1 MTTDFR
7 LPTEDRNME
16 HNSTFPIKQNELN
29 ALRDEATSYIKSVQ
43 WEQGQRAKNKENN
56 GKDESIL
63 LYLSRA
69 QGGNGGIEVTS
80 VSKTILALKK
90 RLLPGSVAIPIH
102 LNETLFAV
110 QEGLALGIWIKDSYY
125 DASGLSSLSER
136 KSVLDNA
143 GKREY
148 ESKMHTAT
156 AFMLFATAYNILH
169 NLIPHASDDLSVMKN
184 KFAGIPEVSFI
195 SPLKGIACTLYY
207 YDKYLSHPDIVK
219 TDKDVID
226 FTVVYFEALID
237 EIQLRKNSLEYT
249 ETILDRTYK
258 LESRGVGTDFAVSGW
273 ENVFQGAAKSVEFNK
288 IKFEQIVGNRDAK
301 HFARRL
307 TERMLSYDF
316 AAQKNPFQELG
327 GFMPVFMGYGIP
339 GTGKSMLIAAIATRL
354 KEHCDNLDIPFLFHP
369 MPDTLIST
377 FQGGSA
383 EKMVEWMKPLQDPTR
398 LIFAPID
405 DAENNLQ
412 ERTTQGVSAGV
423 KEVIGVFLRYTEG
436 AYAVN
441 YGNSSI
447 GLFTNLPEMLD
458 KAVISRV
465 QGRFKIDG
473 ARTEHDFLDQ
483 DHLWWRKLDDTMPDF
498 INMQGPENYSYLQD
512 QGLAK
517 NMGEI
522 LKVSDK
528 PSEERVLEAYDK
540 IEKHFKTNQHLF
552 YANLYK
558 EIQKIFPF
566 FSSRDV
572 RNIQSAI
579 SLRLTDFDLE
589 EDWFENP
596 EIYFKKDYD
605 TKFNMLQELM
615 RVNMKGLDF
624 SEIRRQEVVRYL
636 DNVATI
642 ADTDFKRKVDAR
654 INQLNIDLE
663 AKKKFDKAN

>member
-1 MTTDFR
+1 M
-7 LPTEDRNME
+7 N
-16 HNSTFPIKQNELN
+16 HNSTFPIKQNELDV
-29 ALRDEATSYIKSVQ
+29 LRDEASGYLKSIQ
-43 WEQGQRAKNKENN
+43 WEQSNRAKS
-56 GKDESIL
+56 KDKDAKDTSIL

-69 QGGNGGIEVTS
+69 NNGSSAAITS
-80 VSKTILALKK
+80 VSKTILSLKK
-90 RLLPGSVAIPIH
+90 RLLPDSIAIPVH
-102 LNETLFAV
+102 LNQTLYAV
-110 QEGLALGIWIKDSYY
+110 QEGLTLGIWIKDSYY
-125 DASGLSSLSER
+125 DASGLSSLNER
-136 KSVLDNA
+136 KAALDAND
-143 GKREY
+143 RRVY
-148 ESKMHTAT
+148 ESKMQTAT
-156 AFMLFATAYNILH
+156 AFQLFATAYKILH
-169 NLIPHASDDLSVMKN
+169 DLKPHASDDLSVMKQ
-184 KFAGIPEVSFI
+184 KFAGIPEVSI
-195 SPLKGIACTLYY
+195 LSPLKGIACSLFYFDT
-207 YDKYLSHPDIVK
+207 YLGHPDIVK

-226 FTVVYFEALID
+226 FTVVFYEALLD
-237 EIQLRKNSLEYT
+237 EIQLRRSSLEYT
-249 ETILDRTYK
+249 ETIVDRTYK
-258 LESRGVGTDFAVSGW
+258 LENSDFAVSGW
-273 ENVFQGAAKSVEFNK
+273 DNAFAGSAKSIAFNK
-288 IKFEQIVGNRDAK
+288 IKFEQIVGNKDAK

-316 AAQKNPFQELG
+316 DAQKNPFQELG

-354 KEHCDNLDIPFLFHP
+354 KEHADHLEIPFLFHP

-383 EKMVEWMKPLQDPTR
+383 EKMVAWMKPMQDPTK

-412 ERTTQGVSAGV
+412 ERTAQGVSSGV

-441 YGNSSI
+441 YGNSAI

-473 ARTEHDFLDQ
+473 ARTENDFLDQ
-483 DHLWWRKLDDTMPDF
+483 DYIWWKKFEKTIPDF
-498 INMQGPENYSYLQD
+498 VNMQNPKQYQFLKD
-512 QGLAK
+512 QGLTK

-522 LKVSDK
+522 LHSVEK
-528 PSEERVLEAYDK
+528 PSEERVLKAYDK
-540 IEKHFKTNQHLF
+540 AVQKHNTNEHAF
-552 YANLYK
+552 FASLYQ

-589 EDWFENP
+589 QDWFENP
-596 EIYFKKDYD
+596 ETYFRQNYS
-605 TKFNMLQELM
+605 TKLNMLQELM
-615 RVNMKGLDF
+615 KHNMKGLDF

-642 ADTDFKRKVDAR
+642 ADTDFKRKVDSR
-654 INQLNIDLE
+654 VHQINIDLE
-663 AKKKFDKAN
+663 ARKNVNERT

>member
-1 MTTDFR
+1 
-7 LPTEDRNME
+7 ME
-16 HNSTFPIKQNELN
+16 HNSTFPIKQNELDM
-29 ALRDEATSYIKSVQ
+29 LRDEATSYLKSIQ
-43 WEQGQRAKNKENN
+43 WEQGQRAKHKDDDA
-56 GKDESIL
+56 KDESIL

-69 QGGNGGIEVTS
+69 NNGSNVNVIS

-90 RLLPGSVAIPIH
+90 RLLPESVALPIA
-102 LNETLFAV
+102 LNQALYAV
-110 QEGLALGIWIKDSYY
+110 QEGLTLGVWIKDSYY
-125 DASGLSSLSER
+125 DASGLSSLNEN
-136 KSVLDNA
+136 KSALDRS

-148 ESKMHTAT
+148 ESKIHTAT
-156 AFMLFATAYNILH
+156 AFMLFASAYKILH
-169 NLIPHASDDLSVMKN
+169 DLKPHASDDLSVMKQ
-184 KFAGIPEVSFI
+184 KFAGIPEVSFMT
-195 SPLKGIACTLYY
+195 PLKGISCQLFY
-207 YDKYLSHPDIVK
+207 YDKYLGHPEIISS
-219 TDKDVID
+219 DKDVID

-237 EIQLRKNSLEYT
+237 EIQLRKSTLEYT

-258 LESRGVGTDFAVSGW
+258 LENSDFAVSGW
-273 ENVFQGAAKSVEFNK
+273 DNVFQGTAKSIEFNK
-288 IKFEQIVGNRDAK
+288 IRFEQIVGNRDAK

-316 AAQKNPFQELG
+316 EAKKNPFQELG

-354 KEHCDNLDIPFLFHP
+354 KEHADHLDIPFLFHP

-383 EKMVEWMKPLQDPTR
+383 EKMVEWMKPMQDPTK

-412 ERTTQGVSAGV
+412 ERTAQGVSAGV

-473 ARTEHDFLDQ
+473 ARTEHDFVDQ
-483 DHLWWRKLDDTMPDF
+483 DYIWWKKLQDTMPDF
-498 INMQGPENYSYLQD
+498 VNMNDPEAYKYLSD
-512 QGLAK
+512 QSLA
-517 NMGEI
+517 NSMGEI
-522 LKVSDK
+522 LNLVEN
-528 PSEERVLEAYDK
+528 PTEERVHDTFDK
-540 IEKHFKTNQHLF
+540 VEKLHQNNDHMF
-552 YANLYK
+552 YAALYK

-589 EDWFENP
+589 KDWFENP
-596 EIYFKKDYD
+596 ETYFKKDYD

-615 RVNMKGLDF
+615 KSNMKGLNF
-624 SEIRRQEVVRYL
+624 SDIRRQEVIRYL
-636 DNVATI
+636 DNVANI
-642 ADTDFKRKVDAR
+642 ADTDFKRRVDAR
-654 INQLNIDLE
+654 VNQLNIETE
-663 AKKKFDKAN
+663 ARAQFGK

>member
-1 MTTDFR
+1 MQ
-7 LPTEDRNME
+7 
-16 HNSTFPIKQNELN
+16 HNSTFPIKQNELDM
-29 ALRDEATSYIKSVQ
+29 LRDEASGYLKSVQ
-43 WEQGQRAKNKENN
+43 WEQSNRAKNKD
-56 GKDESIL
+56 KDAKDNSIL

-69 QGGNGGIEVTS
+69 NSGSNVEITS
-80 VSKTILALKK
+80 VSKTILGLKK
-90 RLLPGSVAIPIH
+90 RLLPDSIAIPVY
-102 LNETLFAV
+102 LNQTLYAV
-110 QEGLALGIWIKDSYY
+110 QEGLTLGIWIKDSYY
-125 DASGLSSLSER
+125 DSSGLSSLNER
-136 KSVLDNA
+136 KAALDSN

-148 ESKMHTAT
+148 ESKLHTAT
-156 AFMLFATAYNILH
+156 AFQLYATAYKVIHDLKPN
-169 NLIPHASDDLSVMKN
+169 ASDDLSVMKQ
-184 KFAGIPEVSFI
+184 KFAGIPEVSFL
-195 SPLKGIACTLYY
+195 SPLKGVACALFYF
-207 YDKYLSHPDIVK
+207 DKYLGHPEIVK

-226 FTVVYFEALID
+226 FTVVFFEALID
-237 EIQLRKNSLEYT
+237 EIQLRKSTLEYT
-249 ETILDRTYK
+249 ETIVDRTYK
-258 LESRGVGTDFAVSGW
+258 LENTDFAVSGW
-273 ENVFQGAAKSVEFNK
+273 ENVFSGTAKSVEFNK
-288 IKFEQIVGNRDAK
+288 IKFEQIVGNKDAK

-316 AAQKNPFQELG
+316 DAKKNPFQELG

-354 KEHCDNLDIPFLFHP
+354 KEHADNLDIPFLFHP

-383 EKMVEWMKPLQDPTR
+383 EKMVEWMKPMQDPTK

-412 ERTTQGVSAGV
+412 ERTAQGVSAGV

-473 ARTEHDFLDQ
+473 ARTENDFLDQ
-483 DHLWWRKLDDTMPDF
+483 DYIWWKKFEKTIPDF
-498 INMQGPENYSYLQD
+498 VNMQNPENYQYLKD
-512 QGLAK
+512 QGLTK

-522 LKVSDK
+522 LSSVEK

-540 IEKHFKTNQHLF
+540 AVQKHSTNQHLF
-552 YANLYK
+552 FASLYK
-558 EIQKIFPF
+558 EIQQIFPF

-596 EIYFKKDYD
+596 EIYFKKNYE
-605 TKFNMLQELM
+605 TKFGMLQELM
-615 RVNMKGLDF
+615 KTNMKGLDF

-654 INQLNIDLE
+654 VNQLNIDLE
-663 AKKKFDKAN
+663 ARKSFGNE

>member
-1 MTTDFR
+1 
-7 LPTEDRNME
+7 ME
-16 HNSTFPIKQNELN
+16 HNSTFPIKKSELDV
-29 ALRDEATSYIKSVQ
+29 LRDEASSYLKSIS
-43 WEQGQRAKNKENN
+43 WEQGSRAKNKDKDA
-56 GKDESIL
+56 KDESIL
-63 LYLSRA
+63 LYLSKA
-69 QGGNGGIEVTS
+69 NNGSSASITS

-90 RLLPGSVAIPIH
+90 RLLPDSVAIPIL
-102 LNETLFAV
+102 LNQTLYAV
-110 QEGLALGIWIKDSYY
+110 QEGLTLGIWIKDSYY
-125 DASGLSSLSER
+125 DASGLSSLNER
-136 KSVLDNA
+136 KSALDND
-143 GKREY
+143 GRREY
-148 ESKMHTAT
+148 ESKMQTAS
-156 AFMLFATAYNILH
+156 AFMLFATAYKILH
-169 NLIPHASDDLSVMKN
+169 LLKPNASDDLSVMKQ
-184 KFAGIPEVSFI
+184 KFAGIPEVSLL
-195 SPLKGIACTLYY
+195 SPLKGVSCALFY
-207 YDKYLSHPDIVK
+207 YDKYLAHPDIVK
-219 TDKDVID
+219 SDKDVAD
-226 FTVVYFEALID
+226 FTVVYFEALLT
-237 EIQLRKNSLEYT
+237 EISLRRSNLEYT
-249 ETILDRTYK
+249 ETIVDRTYK
-258 LESRGVGTDFAVSGW
+258 LENSDFAISGW
-273 ENVFQGAAKSVEFNK
+273 ENTFQGTAKSVEFNK
-288 IKFEQIVGNRDAK
+288 IQFEQIVGNRDAK

-316 AAQKNPFQELG
+316 EAKKNPFQELG

-354 KEHCDNLDIPFLFHP
+354 KEHCDHLDIPFLFHP

-383 EKMVEWMKPLQDPTR
+383 EKMVDWMKPMQDPSK

-412 ERTTQGVSAGV
+412 ERTAQGVSAGV

-473 ARTEHDFLDQ
+473 ARSEHDFLDQ
-483 DHLWWRKLDDTMPDF
+483 DHLWWSKLDKTMPEF
-498 INMQGPENYSYLQD
+498 VNMQGPADYKYLQD
-512 QGLAK
+512 QGLAT

-522 LKVSDK
+522 LNVSDK
-528 PSEERVLEAYDK
+528 PTELRVLEAYDK
-540 IEKHFKTNQHLF
+540 AETQHKTNSHQF
-552 YANLYK
+552 YATLYK

-572 RNIQSAI
+572 RNIQSAV

-589 EDWFENP
+589 QSWFDNP
-596 EIYFKKDYD
+596 ETYFKKDYD

-615 RVNMKGLDF
+615 KSNMKGLNF

-654 INQLNIDLE
+654 INQLNIETKARDL
-663 AKKKFDKAN
+663 FSNGQ

>member
-1 MTTDFR
+1 
-7 LPTEDRNME
+7 ME
-16 HNSTFPIKQNELN
+16 HNSTFPIKQNELDM
-29 ALRDEATSYIKSVQ
+29 LRDEATSYIKSVQ
-43 WEQGQRAKNKENN
+43 WEQGQRAKSKDKDA
-56 GKDESIL
+56 KDESIL

-69 QGGNGGIEVTS
+69 KGNGGAEATS
-80 VSKTILALKK
+80 VSKTILELKK
-90 RLLPGSVAIPIH
+90 RLLPESIAIPLY
-102 LNETLFAV
+102 LNQMLYAV
-110 QEGLALGIWIKDSYY
+110 QEGITLGIWIKDSYY
-125 DASGLSSLSER
+125 DASGLSSLSEN
-136 KSVLDNA
+136 KSALDNS

-148 ESKMHTAT
+148 ESKMQTAT
-156 AFMLFATAYNILH
+156 AFQLFSTAYKILH
-169 NLIPHASDDLSVMKN
+169 DLKSIASDDLSVMRN
-184 KFAGIPEVSFI
+184 KFAGLPEVSLM
-195 SPLKGIACTLYY
+195 SPLKGISCALFYF
-207 YDKYLSHPDIVK
+207 DKYLGHPEIIK

-226 FTVVYFEALID
+226 FSVVYFEALIA
-237 EIQLRKNSLEYT
+237 EIQMRKSSLEYT
-249 ETILDRTYK
+249 ETIVDRTYK
-258 LESRGVGTDFAVSGW
+258 LEKSEFAISGW
-273 ENVFQGAAKSVEFNK
+273 DNVFQGAAKSVEFNK
-288 IKFEQIVGNRDAK
+288 IRFDQIVGNRDAK

-307 TERMLSYDF
+307 TERLLSYDF
-316 AAQKNPFQELG
+316 TAKKNPFQELG

-383 EKMVEWMKPLQDPTR
+383 EKMVDWMKPLQDPSK

-412 ERTTQGVSAGV
+412 ERTAQGVSAGV

-483 DHLWWRKLDDTMPDF
+483 DHLWWRKFEETMPNF
-498 INMQGPENYSYLQD
+498 VNMEGPENYDYLKN

-522 LKVSDK
+522 LKVVNK
-528 PSEERVLEAYDK
+528 PTEERMKQVYNTVDQQYNANE
-540 IEKHFKTNQHLF
+540 HLF

-558 EIQKIFPF
+558 EVQEVFPF

-579 SLRLTDFDLE
+579 SLRLTDFDLDE
-589 EDWFENP
+589 NWFENP

-605 TKFNMLQELM
+605 TKFGMLQELM
-615 RVNMKGLDF
+615 RANMKGLNF

-642 ADTDFKRKVDAR
+642 ADTDFKRKVEAR
-654 INQLNIDLE
+654 VNQLNVELE
-663 AKKKFDKAN
+663 AKSQFGKQY

>member
-1 MTTDFR
+1 
-7 LPTEDRNME
+7 ME
-16 HNSTFPIKQNELN
+16 HNSTFPIKQSELDM
-29 ALRDEATSYIKSVQ
+29 LRDEATSYLKSIQ
-43 WEQGQRAKNKENN
+43 WEQGQRAKNKDKDA
-56 GKDESIL
+56 KDESIL

-69 QGGNGGIEVTS
+69 NNGSNTAEITS
-80 VSKTILALKK
+80 VSRTILELKK
-90 RLLPGSVAIPIH
+90 RLLPESIAIPIL
-102 LNETLFAV
+102 LNQTLFAV
-110 QEGLALGIWIKDSYY
+110 QEGITLGIWIKDSYY
-125 DASGLSSLSER
+125 DASGLSSLNER
-136 KSVLDNA
+136 KSTLDNN

-148 ESKMHTAT
+148 ESKLHTST

-169 NLIPHASDDLSVMKN
+169 NLKSVASDDLSVMKQ
-184 KFAGIPEVSFI
+184 KFAGIPEVSLM
-195 SPLKGIACTLYY
+195 SPLKGIACTLFY
-207 YDKYLSHPDIVK
+207 YDKYLGHPDIIK
-219 TDKDVID
+219 SDKDVVD

-237 EIQLRKNSLEYT
+237 EIQMRKGTLEYQ

-258 LESRGVGTDFAVSGW
+258 LEKSEFAISGW
-273 ENVFQGAAKSVEFNK
+273 NNVFAGTAKSIEFNK
-288 IKFEQIVGNRDAK
+288 VLFEQIVGNKDAK

-316 AAQKNPFQELG
+316 TAKKNPFQELG

-354 KEHCDNLDIPFLFHP
+354 KEHCDRLDIPFLFHP

-383 EKMVEWMKPLQDPTR
+383 EKMVEWMKPLQDPTK

-412 ERTTQGVSAGV
+412 ERTAQGVSAGV

-483 DHLWWRKLDDTMPDF
+483 DYLWWRKLEGTMPNF
-498 INMQGPENYSYLQD
+498 INMKNPENYSYLSAQKV
-512 QGLAK
+512 AK

-522 LKVSDK
+522 LNIVEK
-528 PSEERVLEAYDK
+528 PSEERVKEVYAK
-540 IEKHFKTNQHLF
+540 VENRFKTNDHLF
-552 YANLYK
+552 YANLYQDM
-558 EIQKIFPF
+558 QKAFPF

-589 EDWFENP
+589 QSWFDNP
-596 EIYFKKDYD
+596 EVYFKQNYE

-615 RVNMKGLDF
+615 RANMKGLDF
-624 SEIRRQEVVRYL
+624 SEIRRQEVVRYI

-642 ADTDFKRKVDAR
+642 ADTDFKRQVDSR
-654 INQLNIDLE
+654 INQLKIEIE
-663 AKKKFDKAN
+663 ARNKFEN

>member
-1 MTTDFR
+1 MQ
-7 LPTEDRNME
+7 
-16 HNSTFPIKQNELN
+16 HNSTFPIKQNELDM
-29 ALRDEATSYIKSVQ
+29 LRDEASGYLKSVQ
-43 WEQGQRAKNKENN
+43 WEQSNRAKNKD
-56 GKDESIL
+56 KDAKDSSIL

-69 QGGNGGIEVTS
+69 NSGSNVEITS
-80 VSKTILALKK
+80 VSKTILGLKK
-90 RLLPGSVAIPIH
+90 RLLPDSIAIPVY
-102 LNETLFAV
+102 LNQTLYAV
-110 QEGLALGIWIKDSYY
+110 QEGITLGIWIKDSYY
-125 DASGLSSLSER
+125 DSSGLSSLNER
-136 KSVLDNA
+136 KSALDSN
-143 GKREY
+143 GKREF
-148 ESKMHTAT
+148 ESKMQTAT
-156 AFMLFATAYNILH
+156 AFQLFATSYKILH
-169 NLIPHASDDLSVMKN
+169 DLKPHASDDLSVMKQ
-184 KFAGIPEVSFI
+184 KFAGIPEVSFM
-195 SPLKGIACTLYY
+195 SPLKGIACSLFYF
-207 YDKYLSHPDIVK
+207 DKYLGHPEIVK

-226 FTVVYFEALID
+226 FTVVFYEALID
-237 EIQLRKNSLEYT
+237 EIQLRKSSLEYI
-249 ETILDRTYK
+249 ETIVDRTYK
-258 LESRGVGTDFAVSGW
+258 LEKSDFAVSGW
-273 ENVFQGAAKSVEFNK
+273 ENVFSGTAKSVEFNK
-288 IKFEQIVGNRDAK
+288 IKFEQIVGNKDAK

-316 AAQKNPFQELG
+316 DAKKNPFQELG

-354 KEHCDNLDIPFLFHP
+354 KEHSDNLEIPFLFHP

-383 EKMVEWMKPLQDPTR
+383 EKMVEWMKPMQDPTK

-412 ERTTQGVSAGV
+412 ERTAQGVSAGV

-473 ARTEHDFLDQ
+473 ARTENDFLDQ
-483 DHLWWRKLDDTMPDF
+483 DYIWWKKFDKTIPDF
-498 INMQGPENYSYLQD
+498 VNMQNPENYQFLKD

-517 NMGEI
+517 SMGEI
-522 LKVSDK
+522 LDAAGK
-528 PSEERVLEAYDK
+528 PSEERVLQAYDK
-540 IEKHFKTNQHLF
+540 AEKLHKTNHHLF
-552 YANLYK
+552 FASLYK
-558 EIQKIFPF
+558 EIQQIFPF

-589 EDWFENP
+589 QDWFENP
-596 EIYFKKDYD
+596 ETYFKQNYE

-615 RVNMKGLDF
+615 KSNMKGLDF

-654 INQLNIDLE
+654 VNQLNIDLE
-663 AKKKFDKAN
+663 ARKSFNNE

>member
-1 MTTDFR
+1 
-7 LPTEDRNME
+7 ME
-16 HNSTFPIKQNELN
+16 HNSTFPIKQNELDM
-29 ALRDEATSYIKSVQ
+29 LRDEATSYLKSIQ
-43 WEQGQRAKNKENN
+43 WEQGQRAKNKDNDA
-56 GKDESIL
+56 KDESIL

-69 QGGNGGIEVTS
+69 NNGSNVNVTS

-90 RLLPGSVAIPIH
+90 RLLPESVALPIF
-102 LNETLFAV
+102 LNQTLYAV
-110 QEGLALGIWIKDSYY
+110 QEGLTLGIWIKDSYY
-125 DASGLSSLSER
+125 DASGLSSLSEN
-136 KSVLDNA
+136 KSALDSS
-143 GKREY
+143 GRREY

-156 AFMLFATAYNILH
+156 AFMLFATAYKILH
-169 NLIPHASDDLSVMKN
+169 DLKPHASDDLSVMKQ
-184 KFAGIPEVSFI
+184 KFAGIPEVSFLT
-195 SPLKGIACTLYY
+195 PLKGISCQLFY
-207 YDKYLSHPDIVK
+207 YDKYLGHPEIIK
-219 TDKDVID
+219 SDKDVID
-226 FTVVYFEALID
+226 FTVVYFEALIA
-237 EIQLRKNSLEYT
+237 EIQLRKSSLEYT
-249 ETILDRTYK
+249 ETVSDRTYK
-258 LESRGVGTDFAVSGW
+258 LEKSEFAISGW
-273 ENVFQGAAKSVEFNK
+273 NNMFSGTAESIEFNK

-316 AAQKNPFQELG
+316 EAKKNPFQELG

-354 KEHCDNLDIPFLFHP
+354 KEHCDNLEIPFLFHP

-383 EKMVEWMKPLQDPTR
+383 EKMVEWMKPMQDPTK

-412 ERTTQGVSAGV
+412 ERTSQGVSAGV

-473 ARTEHDFLDQ
+473 ARSENDFLDQ
-483 DHLWWRKLDDTMPDF
+483 DYIWWNKLDQSLPDF
-498 INMQGPENYSYLQD
+498 VNMQNPENYNFLSD

-522 LKVSDK
+522 LNVSNK
-528 PSEERVLEAYDK
+528 PSEARVHAIYDK
-540 IEKHFKTNQHLF
+540 VEAEFKSNEHLF
-552 YANLYK
+552 YANLYQDM
-558 EIQKIFPF
+558 QKAFPF

-589 EDWFENP
+589 ENWFENP
-596 EIYFKKDYD
+596 EIYFKKDYE

-615 RVNMKGLDF
+615 KSNMKGLDF

-642 ADTDFKRKVDAR
+642 ADTDFKRKVDSR
-654 INQLNIDLE
+654 VNQLNIE
-663 AKKKFDKAN
+663 TTARKAFENGI

>member
-1 MTTDFR
+1 
-7 LPTEDRNME
+7 ME
-16 HNSTFPIKQNELN
+16 HNSTFPIKQNELDV
-29 ALRDEATSYIKSVQ
+29 LRDEATSYIKSVQ
-43 WEQGQRAKNKENN
+43 WEQGQRAKNRD
-56 GKDESIL
+56 KDAKDDSIL

-69 QGGNGGIEVTS
+69 KGGNGGLEVTS

-90 RLLPGSVAIPIH
+90 RLLPDSVAIPIH
-102 LNETLFAV
+102 LNQTLFAV
-110 QEGLALGIWIKDSYY
+110 QEGIALGIWVKDSYY
-125 DASGLSSLSER
+125 DASGLSSLAER
-136 KSVLDNA
+136 KSTLDNS

-156 AFMLFATAYNILH
+156 AFMLFSTSYKILH
-169 NLIPHASDDLSVMKN
+169 DLKPHASDDLSVMKN
-184 KFAGIPEVSFI
+184 KFAGLPEVSLM
-195 SPLKGIACTLYY
+195 SPLKGISCALYY
-207 YDKYLSHPDIVK
+207 YDKYLSHPEIVK
-219 TDKDVID
+219 SDKDVVD

-237 EIQLRKNSLEYT
+237 EIQLRKSSLEYT

-258 LESRGVGTDFAVSGW
+258 LENSDFAVSGW
-273 ENVFQGAAKSVEFNK
+273 ENVFAGAAKSVEFNK
-288 IKFEQIVGNRDAK
+288 IQFEQIVGNRDAK

-307 TERMLSYDF
+307 TERLLSYDF
-316 AAQKNPFQELG
+316 DAKKNPFQELG

-412 ERTTQGVSAGV
+412 ERTAQGVSAGV

-447 GLFTNLPEMLD
+447 GLFTNLPETLD

-483 DHLWWRKLDDTMPDF
+483 DHLWWRKIQETMPEF
-498 INMQGPENYSYLQD
+498 INMKGPEDYKYLSD

-517 NMGEI
+517 HMGEI
-522 LKVSDK
+522 LKAVEK
-528 PSEERVLEAYDK
+528 PTEERVHDIYDK
-540 IEKHFKTNQHLF
+540 IDDKYKTDQHLF

-558 EIQKIFPF
+558 EMQKVFPF

-589 EDWFENP
+589 KDWFDNP
-596 EIYFKKDYD
+596 ELYFKKDYE

-615 RVNMKGLDF
+615 KSNMKGLNF

-642 ADTDFKRKVDAR
+642 ADTDFKRKVDRRIDQMKVEVEAR
-654 INQLNIDLE
+654 EQ
-663 AKKKFDKAN
+663 FDKLDD

>member
-1 MTTDFR
+1 
-7 LPTEDRNME
+7 
-16 HNSTFPIKQNELN
+16 
-29 ALRDEATSYIKSVQ
+29 
-43 WEQGQRAKNKENN
+43 
-56 GKDESIL
+56 
-63 LYLSRA
+63 
-69 QGGNGGIEVTS
+69 
-80 VSKTILALKK
+80 
-90 RLLPGSVAIPIH
+90 
-102 LNETLFAV
+102 
-110 QEGLALGIWIKDSYY
+110 
-125 DASGLSSLSER
+125 
-136 KSVLDNA
+136 
-143 GKREY
+143 
-148 ESKMHTAT
+148 
-156 AFMLFATAYNILH
+156 
-169 NLIPHASDDLSVMKN
+169 
-184 KFAGIPEVSFI
+184 
-195 SPLKGIACTLYY
+195 
-207 YDKYLSHPDIVK
+207 
-219 TDKDVID
+219 
-226 FTVVYFEALID
+226 
-237 EIQLRKNSLEYT
+237 
-249 ETILDRTYK
+249 
-258 LESRGVGTDFAVSGW
+258 
-273 ENVFQGAAKSVEFNK
+273 
-288 IKFEQIVGNRDAK
+288 
-301 HFARRL
+301 
-307 TERMLSYDF
+307 
-316 AAQKNPFQELG
+316 
-327 GFMPVFMGYGIP
+327 
-339 GTGKSMLIAAIATRL
+339 
-354 KEHCDNLDIPFLFHP
+354 
-369 MPDTLIST
+369 
-377 FQGGSA
+377 
-383 EKMVEWMKPLQDPTR
+383 MKPLQDPTK

-483 DHLWWRKLDDTMPDF
+483 DHLWWRKLDDTIPDF
-498 INMQGPENYSYLQD
+498 VNMQGPENYSYLQD

-522 LKVSDK
+522 LNVVEK
-528 PSEERVLEAYDK
+528 PSEDRVHAIYDTVEKQFK
-540 IEKHFKTNQHLF
+540 INQHLF

-558 EIQKIFPF
+558 AMQKAFPF

-615 RVNMKGLDF
+615 RANMKGLDF

-654 INQLNIDLE
+654 VNQINIENE
-663 AKKKFDKAN
+663 ARKAFEMSKKES

>member
-1 MTTDFR
+1 
-7 LPTEDRNME
+7 ME
-16 HNSTFPIKQNELN
+16 HNSTFPIKQNELDM
-29 ALRDEATSYIKSVQ
+29 LREEATSYIKSVQ
-43 WEQGQRAKNKENN
+43 WEQGSRARNKENN

-69 QGGNGGIEVTS
+69 KGGKGSSDVVS
-80 VSKTILALKK
+80 VSKTILSLKK
-90 RLLPGSVAIPIH
+90 RLLPESVAIPLD
-102 LNETLFAV
+102 LNHTLYAV
-110 QEGLALGIWIKDSYY
+110 QESIALGIWIKDSYY
-125 DASGLSSLSER
+125 DASGLSALSER
-136 KSVLDNA
+136 KSTLDSA
-143 GKREY
+143 QKREY

-156 AFMLFATAYNILH
+156 AYMLFSIAYKVLH
-169 NLIPHASDDLSVMKN
+169 ELSTNASDDLSVMKN
-184 KFAGIPEVSFI
+184 KFAGLPELSFM
-195 SPLKGIACTLYY
+195 SPLKGISCCLYY
-207 YDKYLSHPDIVK
+207 YDKYLNHPEMIK
-219 TDKDVID
+219 SDKDVID
-226 FTVVYFEALID
+226 FTVVYFEAIID
-237 EIQLRKNSLEYT
+237 EIQLRRNSLEYQ

-258 LESRGVGTDFAVSGW
+258 MENSDFAIDGW
-273 ENVFQGAAKSVEFNK
+273 NNVFAGAAKSVEFNQ
-288 IKFEQIVGNRDAK
+288 IQFEQIVGNRDAK

-316 AAQKNPFQELG
+316 LEKKNPFQELG

-354 KEHCDNLDIPFLFHP
+354 KEHCTNLDIPFLFHP

-412 ERTTQGVSAGV
+412 ERTAQGVSAGV

-473 ARTEHDFLDQ
+473 ARTEVDFVDQ
-483 DHLWWRKLDDTMPDF
+483 DHLWWRKIEKTMPGF
-498 INMQGPENYSYLQD
+498 INMDDPKNYEYLAN

-522 LKVSDK
+522 LKAVED
-528 PSEERVLEAYDK
+528 PSEERVKETFDK
-540 IEKHFKTNQHLF
+540 IEKHHDDDDHMF
-552 YANLYK
+552 YAALYK

-589 EDWFENP
+589 ADWFEDP
-596 EIYFKKDYD
+596 ELYFKKDYD

-615 RVNMKGLDF
+615 KANMKGLNF
-624 SEIRRQEVVRYL
+624 SDIRRQEVIRYL

-642 ADTDFKRKVDAR
+642 ADTDFKRKVDKR
-654 INQLNIDLE
+654 VDQLNIETE
-663 AKKKFDKAN
+663 AREQFDKLRKDS

>member
-1 MTTDFR
+1 M
-7 LPTEDRNME
+7 
-16 HNSTFPIKQNELN
+16 
-29 ALRDEATSYIKSVQ
+29 LRDEATSYIKSVS
-43 WEQGQRAKNKENN
+43 WEQGQRARNLDKDA
-56 GKDESIL
+56 KDESIL

-69 QGGNGGIEVTS
+69 KGNGGGKVAS
-80 VSKTILALKK
+80 VSKTVLELKK
-90 RLLPGSVAIPIH
+90 RLLPESIAIPIY
-102 LNETLFAV
+102 LNQTLYV
-110 QEGLALGIWIKDSYY
+110 LQEAITLGIWIKDSYY
-125 DASGLSSLSER
+125 DSSGLSSLVEHR
-136 KSVLDNA
+136 TALDHA
-143 GKREY
+143 SKREY
-148 ESKMHTAT
+148 ESKMQTAT
-156 AFMLFATAYNILH
+156 AFMLFSTAYKILH
-169 NLIPHASDDLSVMKN
+169 DLKIVASDDLSVMKN
-184 KFAGIPEVSFI
+184 KFAGIPEVSLS
-195 SPLKGIACTLYY
+195 SPLKGLSCMLFYFE
-207 YDKYLSHPDIVK
+207 KYLGHPEIIK
-219 TDKDVID
+219 TDKDVAN
-226 FTVVYFEALID
+226 FTVVFFEALIA
-237 EIQLRKNSLEYT
+237 EIQMRKNNLEYT
-249 ETILDRTYK
+249 DTIVDRTYK
-258 LESRGVGTDFAVSGW
+258 LEKNEFAISGW
-273 ENVFQGAAKSVEFNK
+273 DNVFTGAAKSVAFNK
-288 IKFEQIVGNRDAK
+288 IKFEQIVGNRNAK

-316 AAQKNPFQELG
+316 TAKKNPFQELG

-369 MPDTLIST
+369 MPDTLVST

-383 EKMVEWMKPLQDPTR
+383 EKMVEWMKPLQDPSK

-412 ERTTQGVSAGV
+412 ERSAQGVSAGV

-473 ARTEHDFLDQ
+473 AKTERDFLDQ
-483 DHLWWRKLDDTMPDF
+483 DYLWWRTFDETIPNF
-498 INMQGPENYSYLQD
+498 VNMKAPADYQYLQD

-517 NMGEI
+517 HMGEI
-522 LKVSDK
+522 LTVSEQ
-528 PSEERVLEAYDK
+528 PTEERVLGVFK
-540 IEKHFKTNQHLF
+540 SIEKNYDASEHLY

-558 EIQKIFPF
+558 NIQEVFPF

-572 RNIQSAI
+572 RNIQSNI

-589 EDWFENP
+589 EDWFETP
-596 EIYFKKDYD
+596 ELYIKQDYEI
-605 TKFNMLQELM
+605 KLGMLKELM
-615 RVNMKGLDF
+615 RANMKGLNF

-654 INQLNIDLE
+654 VGQMNVEIE
-663 AKKKFDKAN
+663 ARRAFGE

>member
-1 MTTDFR
+1 
-7 LPTEDRNME
+7 ME
-16 HNSTFPIKQNELN
+16 HNTTFPIKQSELDM
-29 ALRDEATSYIKSVQ
+29 LRDEAASYLKSVQ
-43 WEQGQRAKNKENN
+43 WEQGQRAKNKE
-56 GKDESIL
+56 KDSKDDSIL

-69 QGGNGGIEVTS
+69 KNGGNAIEVTS

-90 RLLPGSVAIPIH
+90 RLLPDSVAIPLH
-102 LNETLFAV
+102 LNQTLYAV
-110 QEGLALGIWIKDSYY
+110 QEGITLGIWIKDSYY
-125 DASGLSSLSER
+125 DASGLSGLNENRSS
-136 KSVLDNA
+136 LDNS

-156 AFMLFATAYNILH
+156 AFMLFSTAYNILH
-169 NLIPHASDDLSVMKN
+169 NLKNVASDDLSVMKN
-184 KFAGIPEVSFI
+184 KFAGIPEVSLM
-195 SPLKGIACTLYY
+195 SPLKGISCSLFY
-207 YDKYLSHPDIVK
+207 YDKYLGHPDIIK
-219 TDKDVID
+219 TDQDVVD
-226 FTVVYFEALID
+226 FTVVFFEALID
-237 EIQLRKNSLEYT
+237 EIQLRKSSLEYQ

-258 LESRGVGTDFAVSGW
+258 LEKSDFAVSGW
-273 ENVFQGAAKSVEFNK
+273 NNVFAGTAKSIEFNK
-288 IKFEQIVGNRDAK
+288 IQFEQIVGNRDAK

-307 TERMLSYDF
+307 TERLLSYDF
-316 AAQKNPFQELG
+316 TAKKNPFQELG

-354 KEHCDNLDIPFLFHP
+354 KEHCTNLDIPFLFHP

-383 EKMVEWMKPLQDPTR
+383 EKMVEWMKPLQDPSR

-412 ERTTQGVSAGV
+412 ERTAQGVSAGV

-483 DHLWWRKLDDTMPDF
+483 DHLWWRKFEKTMPNFVNMEDPIAYKYLDD
-498 INMQGPENYSYLQD
+498 QK
-512 QGLAK
+512 LAK
-517 NMGEI
+517 NLGEI
-522 LKVSDK
+522 LNVVEK
-528 PSEERVLEAYDK
+528 PSEERVLEVFEKTDK
-540 IEKHFKTNQHLF
+540 IHDMNEHLF
-552 YANLYK
+552 YASLFK
-558 EIQKIFPF
+558 EIQKEFPF

-572 RNIQSAI
+572 RNIQSAV

-589 EDWFENP
+589 KDWFENP
-596 EIYFKKDYD
+596 DIYFKQDYE
-605 TKFNMLQELM
+605 TKFNMLRELM
-615 RVNMKGLDF
+615 KANMKGLNF
-624 SEIRRQEVVRYL
+624 SDIRRQEVVRYL

-654 INQLNIDLE
+654 VNQLNIDLE
-663 AKKKFDKAN
+663 AREQFEKGK

>member
-1 MTTDFR
+1 
-7 LPTEDRNME
+7 ME
-16 HNSTFPIKQNELN
+16 HNSTFPIKQNELDM
-29 ALRDEATSYIKSVQ
+29 LRDEASGYLKSIQ
-43 WEQGQRAKNKENN
+43 WEQSNRAKNKD
-56 GKDESIL
+56 KDAKDDSIL

-69 QGGNGGIEVTS
+69 NSGSNVDITS
-80 VSKTILALKK
+80 VSKTILGLKK
-90 RLLPGSVAIPIH
+90 RLLPDSIAIPVY
-102 LNETLFAV
+102 LNQTLYAV
-110 QEGLALGIWIKDSYY
+110 QEGITLGIWIKDSYY
-125 DASGLSSLSER
+125 DASGLSSLNER
-136 KSVLDNA
+136 KSALDNS

-148 ESKMHTAT
+148 ESKLQTAT
-156 AFMLFATAYNILH
+156 AFQLFATAYKILH
-169 NLIPHASDDLSVMKN
+169 DLKPHASDDLSVMKQ
-184 KFAGIPEVSFI
+184 KFAGIPEVSFT
-195 SPLKGIACTLYY
+195 SPLKGIACTLFYF
-207 YDKYLSHPDIVK
+207 DKYLGHPDIVK

-226 FTVVYFEALID
+226 FTVVYFEAFID
-237 EIQLRKNSLEYT
+237 EIQLRKSTLEYV

-258 LESRGVGTDFAVSGW
+258 LENSDFAVSGW
-273 ENVFQGAAKSVEFNK
+273 DNVFAGTAKSVEFNK
-288 IKFEQIVGNRDAK
+288 IQFEQIVGNKDAK

-316 AAQKNPFQELG
+316 DAKKNPFQELG

-354 KEHCDNLDIPFLFHP
+354 KEHSDNLEIPFLFHP

-383 EKMVEWMKPLQDPTR
+383 EKMVEWMKPMQDPTK

-412 ERTTQGVSAGV
+412 ERTAQGVSAGV

-483 DHLWWRKLDDTMPDF
+483 DYIWWKKFDKTIPDF
-498 INMQGPENYSYLQD
+498 VNMQNPENYQYLKD

-517 NMGEI
+517 SMGEI
-522 LKVSDK
+522 LDSAGK
-528 PSEERVLEAYDK
+528 PSEERVLQAYDK
-540 IEKHFKTNQHLF
+540 AEKLHKTNHHLF
-552 YANLYK
+552 FASLYK
-558 EIQKIFPF
+558 EIQQIFPF

-589 EDWFENP
+589 KDWFDNP
-596 EIYFKKDYD
+596 ETYFKKDYE

-615 RVNMKGLDF
+615 KSNMKGLDF

-642 ADTDFKRKVDAR
+642 ADTDFKRKVDSR
-654 INQLNIDLE
+654 VNQLNIDLE
-663 AKKKFDKAN
+663 ARKTFGGDR

>member
-1 MTTDFR
+1 
-7 LPTEDRNME
+7 ME
-16 HNSTFPIKQNELN
+16 HNSTFPIKQTELDM
-29 ALRDEATSYIKSVQ
+29 LRDEATSYIKSIQ
-43 WEQGQRAKNKENN
+43 WEQGERARNKD
-56 GKDESIL
+56 KDAQDESIL

-69 QGGNGGIEVTS
+69 KGNGTSEVTS
-80 VSKTILALKK
+80 VSKTILELKK
-90 RLLPGSVAIPIH
+90 RLLPESVALPIH
-102 LNETLFAV
+102 LNNTLYAV
-110 QEGLALGIWIKDSYY
+110 QEGIGLGLWIRDSYY
-125 DASGLSSLSER
+125 DASGLSSLVEN
-136 KSVLDNA
+136 KSALDSN

-156 AFMLFATAYNILH
+156 AFMLFSMAYKILH
-169 NLIPHASDDLSVMKN
+169 DLKPKASDDLSVMKQ
-184 KFAGIPEVSFI
+184 KFAGIPEVSFLT
-195 SPLKGIACTLYY
+195 PLKGISCSFFY
-207 YDKYLSHPDIVK
+207 YDKYLGHPEIIK
-219 TDKDVID
+219 SDKDVID
-226 FTVVYFEALID
+226 FTVVYFEALIS
-237 EIQLRKNSLEYT
+237 EIQLRKSTLEYT
-249 ETILDRTYK
+249 ETIVDRAYK
-258 LESRGVGTDFAVSGW
+258 LENTDFAIDGW
-273 ENVFQGAAKSVEFNK
+273 SNAFEGTAKSVEFNK
-288 IKFEQIVGNRDAK
+288 IQFEQIVGNRDAK

-316 AAQKNPFQELG
+316 EAQKNPFQELG

-354 KEHCDNLDIPFLFHP
+354 KEHSDNLDIPFLFHP

-383 EKMVEWMKPLQDPTR
+383 EKMVEWMKPLQDPTK

-412 ERTTQGVSAGV
+412 ERTAQGVSAGV

-483 DHLWWRKLDDTMPDF
+483 DHIWWRKLQDTMPEF
-498 INMQGPENYSYLQD
+498 INMNDPKGYNYLAD

-517 NMGEI
+517 SMGDI
-522 LKVSDK
+522 LNTVEK
-528 PSEERVLEAYDK
+528 PSEERVHDTFDK
-540 IEKHFKTNQHLF
+540 IEKLHQNEDHMF
-552 YANLYK
+552 YAALYK

-589 EDWFENP
+589 QDWFENP
-596 EIYFKKDYD
+596 DKYFKKDYD

-615 RVNMKGLDF
+615 KSNMKGLNF
-624 SEIRRQEVVRYL
+624 SDIRRQEVIRYL

-654 INQLNIDLE
+654 VSQLNIETE
-663 AKKKFDKAN
+663 AREQFGKKS

>member
-1 MTTDFR
+1 VTTDFR

-136 KSVLDNA
+136 KAVLDNA

-528 PSEERVLEAYDK
+528 PSEERVLEAYHK

-572 RNIQSAI
+572 RNIQSAV

-615 RVNMKGLDF
+615 RANMKGLDF

>member
-1 MTTDFR
+1 
-7 LPTEDRNME
+7 ME
-16 HNSTFPIKQNELN
+16 HNSTFPIKLTELN
-29 ALRDEATSYIKSVQ
+29 MLRDEASSFLKNIQ
-43 WEQGQRAKNKENN
+43 WEQGSRAKSKDKEA
-56 GKDESIL
+56 KDDSIL

-69 QGGNGGIEVTS
+69 NNGSSSAEITS

-90 RLLPGSVAIPIH
+90 RLLPDSVAIPIF
-102 LNETLFAV
+102 LNQTLFAV
-110 QEGLALGIWIKDSYY
+110 QEGITLGIWIKDSYY
-125 DASGLSSLSER
+125 DASGLSSLNEN
-136 KSVLDNA
+136 KAALDNI
-143 GKREY
+143 GKREF

-156 AFMLFATAYNILH
+156 AFMLFSIAYKILH
-169 NLIPHASDDLSVMKN
+169 DLKPHASDDLSVMKQ
-184 KFAGIPEVSFI
+184 KFAGIPEVSLM
-195 SPLKGIACTLYY
+195 SPLKGVSCSLFYF
-207 YDKYLSHPDIVK
+207 DKYLGHPDIIK
-219 TDKDVID
+219 SDRDVID

-237 EIQLRKNSLEYT
+237 EIQVRKSSLEYT
-249 ETILDRTYK
+249 ETIEDRTYK
-258 LESRGVGTDFAVSGW
+258 LENSEFAVSGW
-273 ENVFQGAAKSVEFNK
+273 NNVFQGAAKSVEFNK
-288 IKFEQIVGNRDAK
+288 IQFEQIVGNRDAK

-307 TERMLSYDF
+307 TERLLSYDF
-316 AAQKNPFQELG
+316 TEKKNPFQELG

-354 KEHCDNLDIPFLFHP
+354 KEHCDTLEIPFLFHP

-383 EKMVEWMKPLQDPTR
+383 EKMVEWMKPMQDPSK

-412 ERTTQGVSAGV
+412 ERTLQGVSAGV

-498 INMQGPENYSYLQD
+498 VNMQGPENYSYLQN

-522 LKVSDK
+522 LNLTDK
-528 PSEERVLEAYDK
+528 PSEERVHAIYDK
-540 IEKHFKTNQHLF
+540 VEKQFKTNQHLF

-558 EIQKIFPF
+558 DMQKAFSF

-572 RNIQSAI
+572 RNIQSAV

-596 EIYFKKDYD
+596 EIYFKQDYE
-605 TKFNMLQELM
+605 TKYNMLQELM
-615 RVNMKGLDF
+615 RSNMKGLDF

-654 INQLNIDLE
+654 VNQLNIEME
-663 AKKKFDKAN
+663 ARQTFENGQ

>member
-1 MTTDFR
+1 
-7 LPTEDRNME
+7 ME
-16 HNSTFPIKQNELN
+16 HNATFPIKQNELDM
-29 ALRDEATSYIKSVQ
+29 LRDEASGYLKSIQ
-43 WEQGQRAKNKENN
+43 WEQSQRAKNKDKEA
-56 GKDESIL
+56 KDESIL
-63 LYLSRA
+63 LYLSKA
-69 QGGNGGIEVTS
+69 TTGTVDITS

-90 RLLPGSVAIPIH
+90 RLLPDSIAIPVY
-102 LNETLFAV
+102 LNQTLYAV
-110 QEGLALGIWIKDSYY
+110 QEGITLGIWIKDSYY
-125 DASGLSSLSER
+125 DASGLSSLSDK
-136 KSVLDNA
+136 KSALDTH
-143 GKREY
+143 GKREF
-148 ESKMHTAT
+148 ESKMQTAT
-156 AFMLFATAYNILH
+156 AFQLFATSYKILYA
-169 NLIPHASDDLSVMKN
+169 LKASASEDLSVMKQ
-184 KFAGIPEVSFI
+184 KFAGIPEVSLL
-195 SPLKGIACTLYY
+195 SPLKGMACMLFY
-207 YDKYLSHPDIVK
+207 YDKYLGHPDIIK
-219 TDKDVID
+219 SDKDVID
-226 FTVVYFEALID
+226 FTVVYFEAFID
-237 EIQLRKNSLEYT
+237 EINLRKSSLEYT
-249 ETILDRTYK
+249 ETITDRTYK
-258 LESRGVGTDFAVSGW
+258 LENTEFAISGW
-273 ENVFQGAAKSVEFNK
+273 ENSFAGTAVSVEFNK
-288 IKFEQIVGNRDAK
+288 IQFKQIVGNKDAK

-316 AAQKNPFQELG
+316 EAQKNPFQELG

-354 KEHCDNLDIPFLFHP
+354 KEHSDNLGIPFLFHP

-383 EKMVEWMKPLQDPTR
+383 EKMVEWMKPMQDPTK

-412 ERTTQGVSAGV
+412 ERTAQGVSAGV

-473 ARTEHDFLDQ
+473 ARTENDFIDQ
-483 DHLWWRKLDDTMPDF
+483 DYIWWKKFKKTMPDF
-498 INMQGPENYSYLQD
+498 VNMKDPEGYEYLYD
-512 QGLAK
+512 QGFVK
-517 NMGEI
+517 NMGDVLNAIE
-522 LKVSDK
+522 K
-528 PSEERVLEAYDK
+528 PTEARVLEAY
-540 IEKHFKTNQHLF
+540 EKAENAFKTNEHAF
-552 YANLYK
+552 FASLYK
-558 EIQKIFPF
+558 EIQKVFPF

-589 EDWFENP
+589 QDWFENP
-596 EIYFKKDYD
+596 ETYFKKDYA

-615 RVNMKGLDF
+615 KANMKGLDF

-654 INQLNIDLE
+654 INQMNIEL
-663 AKKKFDKAN
+663 KAREQFER

>member
-1 MTTDFR
+1 
-7 LPTEDRNME
+7 ME
-16 HNSTFPIKQNELN
+16 HNSTFPIKQNELDM
-29 ALRDEATSYIKSVQ
+29 LRDEATTYLKSIQ
-43 WEQGQRAKNKENN
+43 WEQSQRAKNKDTDA
-56 GKDESIL
+56 KDESIL

-69 QGGNGGIEVTS
+69 NNGSNVNVTS

-90 RLLPGSVAIPIH
+90 RLLPESVALPIF
-102 LNETLFAV
+102 LNQTLYAV
-110 QEGLALGIWIKDSYY
+110 QEGLTLGIWIKDSFY
-125 DASGLSSLSER
+125 DASGLSSLSEN
-136 KSVLDNA
+136 KSALDSS
-143 GKREY
+143 GRREY

-156 AFMLFATAYNILH
+156 AFMLFSTAYKILH
-169 NLIPHASDDLSVMKN
+169 DLKPHASDDLSVMKQ
-184 KFAGIPEVSFI
+184 KFAGIPEVSLLT
-195 SPLKGIACTLYY
+195 PLKGISCQLFY
-207 YDKYLSHPDIVK
+207 YDKYLGHPEIIK
-219 TDKDVID
+219 SDKDVID

-237 EIQLRKNSLEYT
+237 EIQLRKSSLEYT
-249 ETILDRTYK
+249 ESISDRTYK
-258 LESRGVGTDFAVSGW
+258 LENSDFAVSGW
-273 ENVFQGAAKSVEFNK
+273 ENSFSGTAKSIEFNK
-288 IKFEQIVGNRDAK
+288 IQFEQIVGNRDAK

-307 TERMLSYDF
+307 TERLLSYDIE
-316 AAQKNPFQELG
+316 AKKNPFQELG

-354 KEHCDNLDIPFLFHP
+354 KEHSDNLDIPFLFHP

-383 EKMVEWMKPLQDPTR
+383 EKMVEWMKPLQDPTK

-412 ERTTQGVSAGV
+412 ERTAQGVSAGV

-473 ARTEHDFLDQ
+473 ARTEHDFVDQ
-483 DHLWWRKLDDTMPDF
+483 DYIWWKKLQDTMPDF
-498 INMQGPENYSYLQD
+498 VNMNDPEVYKYLSD
-512 QGLAK
+512 QGLA
-517 NMGEI
+517 NSMGEI
-522 LKVSDK
+522 LNAIEN
-528 PSEERVLEAYDK
+528 PSEARVHDTFDK
-540 IEKHFKTNQHLF
+540 VEKLHQNNDHMF
-552 YANLYK
+552 YAALYK

-589 EDWFENP
+589 QDWFENP
-596 EIYFKKDYD
+596 ETYFKKDYE

-615 RVNMKGLDF
+615 KSNMKGLNF
-624 SEIRRQEVVRYL
+624 SDIRRQEVIRYL

-642 ADTDFKRKVDAR
+642 ADTDFKRKVDSRVNQMNIETKAR
-654 INQLNIDLE
+654 EQFGV
-663 AKKKFDKAN
+663 KG

>member
-1 MTTDFR
+1 M
-7 LPTEDRNME
+7 
-16 HNSTFPIKQNELN
+16 H
-29 ALRDEATSYIKSVQ
+29 RDEAASYLKNIQ
-43 WEQGQRAKNKENN
+43 WEQGQRAKNKD
-56 GKDESIL
+56 KDAKDDSIL

-69 QGGNGGIEVTS
+69 NNGSNMAETTS
-80 VSKTILALKK
+80 VSRTILELKK
-90 RLLPGSVAIPIH
+90 RLLPDSIAIPVL
-102 LNETLFAV
+102 LNQTLYTV
-110 QEGLALGIWIKDSYY
+110 QEGLTLGIWIRESYY
-125 DASGLSSLSER
+125 DASGLSNLNER
-136 KSVLDNA
+136 KASLDSL

-156 AFMLFATAYNILH
+156 AFMLFSVAYNILH
-169 NLIPHASDDLSVMKN
+169 NLKPFASDDLSVMKQ
-184 KFAGIPEVSFI
+184 KFAGIPEVSLL
-195 SPLKGIACTLYY
+195 SPLKGVACTLFY
-207 YDKYLSHPDIVK
+207 YDKYLAHPDIIK
-219 TDKDVID
+219 SDKDVAD
-226 FTVVYFEALID
+226 FTVVFFEALID
-237 EIQLRKNSLEYT
+237 EIQMRKSTLEYQ

-258 LESRGVGTDFAVSGW
+258 LEHSEFAISGW
-273 ENVFQGAAKSVEFNK
+273 NNVFAGAAKSIEFNK
-288 IKFEQIVGNRDAK
+288 IQFEQIVGNKDAK

-307 TERMLSYDF
+307 TERLLSYDF
-316 AAQKNPFQELG
+316 IAKKNPFQELG

-354 KEHCDNLDIPFLFHP
+354 KEHCDNLEIPFLFHP

-383 EKMVEWMKPLQDPTR
+383 EKMVEWMKPMQDPSK

-412 ERTTQGVSAGV
+412 ERTAQGVSAGV

-441 YGNSSI
+441 YGNSAI

-483 DHLWWRKLDDTMPDF
+483 DHLWWRKLQNTMPDF
-498 INMQGPENYSYLQD
+498 INMKDPKAYNYLQD
-512 QGLAK
+512 QGLSK

-522 LKVSDK
+522 LISVDK
-528 PSEERVLEAYDK
+528 PTEERVHAVYDQV
-540 IEKHFKTNQHLF
+540 EKQFHTNEHQF

-558 EIQKIFPF
+558 EMQQVFPF

-589 EDWFENP
+589 SSWFDNP
-596 EIYFKKDYD
+596 EVYFKQAYE

-615 RVNMKGLDF
+615 RANMKGLNF

-642 ADTDFKRKVDAR
+642 ADSDFKRQVDSR
-654 INQLNIDLE
+654 INQMNIELE
-663 AKKKFDKAN
+663 ARKRFDN